1 MMQAFRDASPSIH
14 LTPLSTT
21 IEKGEQEENR
31 ILFAGSV
38 IALRNQR
45 GHELAVADAP
55 DKCLDHLSLASMLI
69 RRLEES
75 GFK

>member
-38 IALRNQR
+38 IALRKSVPPVIRIRSTRINSSAMQCR
-45 GHELAVADAP
+45 KILA
-55 DKCLDHLSLASMLI
+55 I
-69 RRLEES
+69 Y
-75 GFK
+75 